1 MSAESLTPVPVSP
14 PRTPVRVVR
23 VEYVDF
29 QDVGEYREFRFRVCV
44 LDGSTEVR
52 ARIPVGAFSAGRMR
66 LQDGPDLCYRKVV
79 EAVAAAGDT
88 ATPETITIDE
98 ATSAGYA
105 GGHTSAPKHRSW
117 SAPSPEAPAVAAPAD
132 PADRSSA
139 HGTAASVTPAP
150 EPVLEGGQR
159 VRHPVFGLGV
169 MSPPS
174 GGRTVV
180 CFDDHGPRT
189 FVTALLEVDVLSS
202 PHTWE
207 TTPRGKNRPRANK
220 GRRS

>member
-29 QDVGEYREFRFRVCV
+29 QDVGEYREFRFRVRV

-52 ARIPVGAFSAGRMR
+52 ARIAVAAFGPGRMR

-88 ATPETITIDE
+88 ATPETITIEQVDL
-98 ATSAGYA
+98 AGYA
-105 GGHTSAPKHRSW
+105 EGHKTVQKHRSW
-117 SAPSPEAPAVAAPAD
+117 SSPSPQATPATPPVEGAARPPARAVAA
-132 PADRSSA
+132 
-139 HGTAASVTPAP
+139 AP
-150 EPVLEGGQR
+150 LPVLEGGQR
-159 VRHPVFGLGV
+159 VSHAIFGLGV
-169 MSPPS
+169 MSSPS
-174 GGRTVV
+174 GGRTVIS
-180 CFDDHGPRT
+180 FDEDGPRT
-189 FVTALLEVDVLSS
+189 FVTRLLEVDLLSA

-207 TTPRGKNRPRANK
+207 TTVRGKNRPCA
-220 GRRS
+220 

>member
-29 QDVGEYREFRFRVCV
+29 QDVGEYREFRFRVRV

-52 ARIPVGAFSAGRMR
+52 ARIAVVAFGPGRMR

-79 EAVAAAGDT
+79 EAVAAAGDA
-88 ATPETITIDE
+88 ATPETIMIEE
-98 ATSAGYA
+98 ADLAGYA
-105 GGHTSAPKHRSW
+105 EGHKTVPKHRSW
-117 SAPSPEAPAVAAPAD
+117 SSPSPETPATAAPED
-132 PADRSSA
+132 SA
-139 HGTAASVTPAP
+139 AQPIARRASAIVMPAP
-150 EPVLEGGQR
+150 EAVLEGGQR
-159 VRHPVFGLGV
+159 VCHPVFGLGV

-180 CFDDHGPRT
+180 CFDEDGPKT
-189 FVTALLEVDVLSS
+189 FVTALLEVDILSA

-207 TTPRGKNRPRANK
+207 TSARGKNRPCA
-220 GRRS
+220 

>member
-1 MSAESLTPVPVSP
+1 MSAEPLTPVPVS

-29 QDVGEYREFRFRVCV
+29 HDVGDYREFRFRVRV
-44 LDGSTEVR
+44 LDGAAEVR
-52 ARIPVGAFSAGRMR
+52 ARIAVAAFGPGRMR

-88 ATPETITIDE
+88 ATPETITIEETDL
-98 ATSAGYA
+98 AGYA
-105 GGHTSAPKHRSW
+105 EGHKTVQKHRSW
-117 SAPSPEAPAVAAPAD
+117 SSPSPEVTATAAPAD
-132 PADRSSA
+132 PAAPPAARR
-139 HGTAASVTPAP
+139 TAAATPAP
-150 EPVLEGGQR
+150 APVLEGGQR
-159 VRHPVFGLGV
+159 VCHPVFGLGV

-180 CFDDHGPRT
+180 CFDQDGPRT
-189 FVTALLEVDVLSS
+189 FVTALLEVDVLSA

-207 TTPRGKNRPRANK
+207 TTARGKNRPCATA
-220 GRRS
+220 GR